1 MKYPTLFALSISLL
15 FQTTG
20 LAQETPPPGQRMLDS
35 YFAQRTAEL
44 RANCLAPY
52 RTLEDWTNT
61 RPTLQRQLREMLGL
75 DPMPERS
82 PLEPVITGHI
92 DQEDIQ
98 VEKLHFQSLPGLYV
112 TANLYLPKT
121 VEAPLPTILYVC
133 GHAIVKEGK
142 RSFGNKV
149 AYQHHGIWFAQ
160 HGYACLV
167 IDTIH
172 RGEIEGIHHG
182 TYQYGMWWWNSRGY
196 TSAGIEAW
204 NSIRALDYLATRPEV
219 DMDRI
224 GITGRSGGG
233 VYSWWTAAIDERIK
247 VAVPVAGITDLQ
259 NQVVDGIVEGH
270 CDCMFMVNTY
280 RWDYAQIAALLAP
293 RPLLIANTDKDTI
306 FPLDGVVR
314 LHSQVRD
321 IYKLHEAED
330 QLGLLITEGPHKD
343 TQDLRVPTFRWFNRF
358 LKAKETPISKPAEK
372 RFSNQALA
380 AFGTIP
386 ADAINTQIQETFVP
400 KAPTA
405 SIPSGKKDWRAMKQR
420 WLQGLKEKTFRSWPA
435 IERPPTARND
445 LNQKISGGSLQHF
458 TINVQARVHLPLYLY
473 LPDQAAPIESL
484 ELTILDEK
492 TGLPF
497 HASFQAAIRSPLP
510 PTFLSGLKPNTAYA
524 WFAPRGIGP
533 TSWDQGERHHVQ
545 VRRRFML
552 LGETLDS
559 MRVYDIIRGIQ
570 ALGSLPSIGDAKI
583 QLNASNSM
591 GVNALYASLFLP
603 SQHALNLA
611 DLPSSQRDGPD
622 YLNVSKLWD
631 LPQALAVSLET
642 HPIHLARP
650 SNGLTDYARTV
661 QSKMRWIHELSIE

>member
-1 MKYPTLFALSISLL
+1 MKYPTLFVFSIFLL
-15 FQTTG
+15 FQTVG
-20 LAQETPPPGQRMLDS
+20 WPQETPPPGQRMLDS

-52 RTLEDWTNT
+52 RTLEAWEKA
-61 RPTLQRQLREMLGL
+61 RPSLQRQLKEMLGL

-82 PLEPVITGHI
+82 PLQPVITGHI
-92 DQEDIQ
+92 DQQDIR

-112 TANLYLPKT
+112 TANLYLPQK
-121 VEAPLPTILYVC
+121 VEDPLPTILYVC
-133 GHAIVKEGK
+133 GHAIAKEGN
-142 RSFGNKV
+142 RSYGNKV

-160 HGYACLV
+160 HGYACLI

-182 TYQYGMWWWNSRGY
+182 TYQQGMWWWNSRGY
-196 TSAGIEAW
+196 TSAGIETW

-321 IYKLHEAED
+321 IYKLHDAED
-330 QLGLLITEGPHKD
+330 RLGLLITEGPHKD

-358 LKAKETPISKPAEK
+358 LKSDDAPISQAAEK

-380 AFGTIP
+380 AFSTFP
-386 ADAINTQIQETFVP
+386 SDAINTQIQETFVP
-400 KAPTA
+400 KAPEA
-405 SIPSGKKDWRAMKQR
+405 IIPEDEKNWQAMKQE
-420 WLQGLKEKTFRSWPA
+420 WLQRLREKTFRSWPA

-445 LNQKISGGSLQHF
+445 LNQKISGGILQHF
-458 TINVQARVHLPLYLY
+458 TVNVQTRVHLPLYLY
-473 LPDQAAPIESL
+473 IPDSAVIVESL

-497 HASFQAAIRSPLP
+497 HASFQAALRGTLP
-510 PTFLSGLKPNTAYA
+510 SSFPSDPKPNTAYA

-533 TSWDQGERHHVQ
+533 TSWDQGERHHVH

-559 MRVYDIIRGIQ
+559 MRVYDIIRSTQTI
-570 ALGSLPSIGDAKI
+570 GSLPSFNKARI
-583 QLNASNSM
+583 QLKASKSM
-591 GVNALYASLFLP
+591 AVNALYASLFHP
-603 SQHALNLA
+603 SLHALNLT
-611 DLPSSQRDGPD
+611 DLPPSHREGPD
-622 YLNVSKLWD
+622 YLNVTKLWD
-631 LPQALAVSLET
+631 LPQALAVSLEK

-650 SNGLTDYARTV
+650 GNGLVDYARSV
-661 QSKMRWIHELSIE
+661 QSKMRWPFELSIE